1 MLFDSI
7 VRKELARSF
16 AATLVVILTIVITMM
31 LIRVLGNAAKG
42 SISPADVVLFLG
54 FSTLAHLPT
63 MLSLSLFVAV
73 VLSLGR
79 MYRDSEMQVWFA
91 SGLSLARFVRPV
103 MWMAAPVLG
112 VIAALMVWAWPWVN
126 DRMIDLREQY
136 EQRSDLS
143 RVTPGTFQSSSDG
156 RRVFFIE
163 RDADSAQGARNVF
176 IVMRREQGDSVT
188 SAQGGRIDE
197 SGGDRFL
204 VLDSGQ
210 RNETRRDNGERTIS
224 RFEEYRVLV
233 NEGQVREAQSRPPKA
248 TPTTELLASPGPLND
263 GELAWRLGMVA
274 AAVNLVLA
282 GIGLAATNPRRGG
295 NWNLVF
301 ALLAF
306 VVQFNLVNLSQAW
319 VADGR
324 MPWAVALATL
334 HGAVLAA
341 CLGLL
346 WWRDHGT
353 TWPGLGWARRSAGLA
368 G

>member
-42 SISPADVVLFLG
+42 SISPADVVMFLG

-79 MYRDSEMQVWFA
+79 MYRDSEMHVWFA

-103 MWMAAPVLG
+103 LWMAAPVLG
-112 VIAALMVWAWPWVN
+112 VIAGLLLAVWPWVN
-126 DRMIDLREQY
+126 AKMLDLREQY

-143 RVTPGTFQSSSDG
+143 RVTPGMFQSSSDG

-163 RDADSAQGARNVF
+163 RDANGTQGARNVF
-176 IVMRREQGDSVT
+176 IVVRRDQGDSVT
-188 SAQGGRIDE
+188 SAQGGRIEDQQ
-197 SGGDRFL
+197 GDRYL

-210 RNETRRDNGERTIS
+210 RNETRAESGERTVA

-233 NEGQVREAQSRPPKA
+233 DERQVRQAQARPPKA
-248 TPTTELLASPGPLND
+248 VPTLDLLADPSAVNN

-274 AAVNLVLA
+274 AAVNLLLA
-282 GIGLAATNPRRGG
+282 GIGLAATSPRRAG

-324 MPWAVALATL
+324 MSWAGALAVL
-334 HGAVLAA
+334 HGGVFLA
-341 CLGLL
+341 CLALL

-353 TWPGLGWARRSAGLA
+353 TFTLRTGATAAAR
-368 G
+368 